1 MTETEWQAATTEEEY
16 FVVHP
21 AHVTA
26 GEQALIT
33 ADRYAL
39 GCAGPTQGKGA
50 TTSPFV
56 CRPRGGSCRSLA
68 GEPPGVCSSSRLPAR
83 RAPALHLVI
92 NRRRADALIYS
103 LLTSDLA

>member
-39 GCAGPTQGKGA
+39 GCAGL
-50 TTSPFV
+50 
-56 CRPRGGSCRSLA
+56 PRGRGLRRVHSSVGRAEVAAVRWRASRRVCVVAVGFRREGHLRSI
-68 GEPPGVCSSSRLPAR
+68 SS
-83 RAPALHLVI
+83 
-92 NRRRADALIYS
+92 
-103 LLTSDLA
+103 